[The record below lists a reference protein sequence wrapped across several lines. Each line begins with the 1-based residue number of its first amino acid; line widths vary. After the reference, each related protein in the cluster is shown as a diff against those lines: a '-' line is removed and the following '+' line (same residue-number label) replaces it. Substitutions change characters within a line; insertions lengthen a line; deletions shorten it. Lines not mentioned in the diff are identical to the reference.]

1 MNNNCSQSSLEECL
15 HSWEIEVI
23 INQNGETNQVQS
35 VLKHKSK
42 MLKRQ
47 CLYCKWFGGVSDQE
61 SNIKFTYLGGSMIFR
76 LAFQIH
82 CYLFFFFTQNR
93 GYRKGAS
100 SPPQFSINTVL
111 LSCLILRK
119 LTEIFLFLQ
128 NETREEN

>member
-1 MNNNCSQSSLEECL
+1 MNNNRSQSSSEECL
-15 HSWEIEVI
+15 HSWEIEMI

-47 CLYCKWFGGVSDQE
+47 CLHRKWFGSVSDQE

-82 CYLFFFFTQNR
+82 CYLFFFSLH
-93 GYRKGAS
+93 K
-100 SPPQFSINTVL
+100 IVV
-111 LSCLILRK
+111 
-119 LTEIFLFLQ
+119 TEKVHLHLHNFL
-128 NETREEN
+128 